1 MEHEPSNELRR
12 GPSPELS
19 GNLPPPPTASES
31 VLGPDAETLSIPEI
45 APAML
50 DTHAP
55 HEAVRTW
62 KDFFVHIAIIVVG
75 LVIAVGLE
83 QTVEVIH
90 RGHERSEL
98 RKTLH
103 RESEQILKDSRNTTA
118 ALVYHQ
124 EWLDRR
130 IDQVK
135 AAVWQQLP
143 LAEPAGYSMPN
154 FDYPD
159 DPLWRSAKI
168 SGLVERLGSDELN
181 AYSEVELLS
190 VKIDVFYD
198 EWRAAQSKRLQFERQ
213 YPRRPVVNTTDLS
226 KASAQDLRT
235 YLGLLTAEAE
245 ATHVFQEWDRNIQG
259 AEETILNGDLRLE
272 AILAAEK
279 KSAPAH
285 SDSAT
290 QQ

>member
-1 MEHEPSNELRR
+1 
-12 GPSPELS
+12 
-19 GNLPPPPTASES
+19 
-31 VLGPDAETLSIPEI
+31 
-45 APAML
+45 ML
-50 DTHAP
+50 DVHAP
-55 HEAVRTW
+55 HEAVHTW
-62 KDFFVHIAIIVVG
+62 KDFFVHIATIVVG
-75 LVIAVGLE
+75 LVIALGLE

-90 RGHERSEL
+90 HGHERSEL

-118 ALVYHQ
+118 SLVYHQ
-124 EWLDRR
+124 DWLGRR
-130 IDQVK
+130 VDQVK

-143 LAEPAGYSMPN
+143 LAEASAYSMPN

-168 SGLVERLGSDELN
+168 SGLVERLDSDELN

-198 EWRAAQSKRLQFERQ
+198 EWRQAQSKRLQFERQ
-213 YPRRPVVNTTDLS
+213 YPRRSVVDSTDFS
-226 KASAQDLRT
+226 KASPEDLRT

-245 ATHVFQEWDRNIQG
+245 ATHILQEWDRNIQG
-259 AEETILNGDLRLE
+259 AEETILNGALRLE

>member
-1 MEHEPSNELRR
+1 
-12 GPSPELS
+12 
-19 GNLPPPPTASES
+19 
-31 VLGPDAETLSIPEI
+31 
-45 APAML
+45 ML

-168 SGLVERLGSDELN
+168 SGLVERLSSDELN

-190 VKIDVFYD
+190 TKVDVFYD
-198 EWRAAQSKRLQFERQ
+198 AWRAAESKRLQFEQ
-213 YPRRPVVNTTDLS
+213 MYPHSADKTDFT
-226 KASAQDLRT
+226 KAPAEDLRT
-235 YLGLLTAEAE
+235 YLSLLTAEAE
-245 ATHVFQEWDRNIQG
+245 ATRTLREWDHNLVG
-259 AEETILNGDLRLE
+259 AEQTILSGNLRLE
-272 AILAAEK
+272 DIFAAEK
-279 KSAPAH
+279 AAAP
-285 SDSAT
+285 SSAT
-290 QQ
+290 QH

>member
-1 MEHEPSNELRR
+1 M
-12 GPSPELS
+12 
-19 GNLPPPPTASES
+19 ASEGTVTS
-31 VLGPDAETLSIPEI
+31 DAETPSIPEI
-45 APAML
+45 SPPML
-50 DTHAP
+50 DVHAS

-62 KDFFVHIAIIVVG
+62 KDFFVHIATIVVG

-90 RGHERSEL
+90 HGHERSEL
-98 RKTLH
+98 RETLH
-103 RESEQILKDSRNTTA
+103 RESEQILKDSRITTA
-118 ALVYHQ
+118 SLLYHRD
-124 EWLDRR
+124 WLGRR

-135 AAVWQQLP
+135 AAVWQQLR
-143 LAEPAGYSMPN
+143 LAEPAAYSMPR

-198 EWRAAQSKRLQFERQ
+198 EWRKAQSKRLQFERQ
-213 YPRRPVVNTTDLS
+213 YPRHSVDSTDFT
-226 KASAQDLRT
+226 KASPEDLRT

-245 ATHVFQEWDRNIQG
+245 ATHILQEWDRNLQG
-259 AEETILNGDLRLE
+259 AEESILHGDLRLE
-272 AILAAEK
+272 AILAAERP
-279 KSAPAH
+279 SE
-285 SDSAT
+285 
-290 QQ
+290 

>member
-1 MEHEPSNELRR
+1 MLEVHP
-12 GPSPELS
+12 PER
-19 GNLPPPPTASES
+19 T
-31 VLGPDAETLSIPEI
+31 
-45 APAML
+45 
-50 DTHAP
+50 P
-55 HEAVRTW
+55 HTW
-62 KDFFVHIAIIVVG
+62 RDFFIHIATIVVG

-83 QTVEVIH
+83 QTVEAIH
-90 RGHERSEL
+90 HRHERSKL
-98 RKTLH
+98 RETLH
-103 RESEQILKDSRNTTA
+103 RESEQILNDSRNTTA

-124 EWLDRR
+124 DWLGRR

-143 LAEPAGYSMPN
+143 LAEPAAYAMPN

-159 DPLWRSAKI
+159 NPLWRSAKI

-198 EWRAAQSKRLQFERQ
+198 EWRKTQSKRLQFERQ
-213 YPRRPVVNTTDLS
+213 YPRHSVDGVDFT
-226 KASAQDLRT
+226 KASPTDLRT

-245 ATHVFQEWDRNIQG
+245 ATHILQEWDRNIQG
-259 AEETILNGDLRLE
+259 AEETILNGDLRLD

-279 KSAPAH
+279 KAAATHP
-285 SDSAT
+285 DSAT
-290 QQ
+290 QD